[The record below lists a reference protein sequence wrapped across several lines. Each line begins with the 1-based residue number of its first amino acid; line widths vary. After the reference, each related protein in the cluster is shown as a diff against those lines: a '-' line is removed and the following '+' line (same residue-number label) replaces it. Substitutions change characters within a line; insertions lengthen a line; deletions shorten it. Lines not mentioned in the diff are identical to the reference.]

1 MRATE
6 LRAVRK
12 LTSADVLQLGNDPAF
27 YNVVG
32 IERSSDEPHAR
43 CKVTLRSADG
53 LRGVMLVRAGHEQVL
68 IVPCTTSSILLPPA
82 PGR

>member
-12 LTSADVLQLGNDPAF
+12 LTSDDVLQLGNDPAF

-32 IERSSDEPHAR
+32 IERSSDEPDAR
-43 CKVTLRSADG
+43 CKVALRSFDG

-68 IVPCTTSSILLPPA
+68 IVPPSRI
-82 PGR
+82 R